1 MRFSGAREKVGAS
14 AEPYDR
20 PVAVESARAKAEQ
33 PFKRPMTPDS
43 QVCVFR
49 RTASMS
55 SVFGTFSSDNMWL
68 VAAVWMGIA
77 ALGALIAVRLRVSAA
92 LVEIM
97 LGVIAGNLIALRT
110 NTWIDFIA
118 GFGSILLTFLAGAE
132 IDPANMRRQWK
143 PALVIGLLSFVMPF
157 AAAMAYAAFVVHW
170 STDASKIAG
179 VAMSTTS
186 VAVVY
191 AVMVESGLAA
201 KRFGQ
206 LILAACFV
214 TDLGTVVALG
224 LLFANYNGWLVL
236 FLVLS
241 GLSVIL
247 VPRFLPGVFG
257 RLGDRVSE
265 PGARVLFAIIFA
277 LAGLATI
284 AKSEGV
290 LPAYVLGFSCAGF
303 LLSHREFA
311 RRLRM
316 VTMSLLAPFYFVKA
330 GTYISVAQAIAGFKT
345 IIAFFTVK
353 ICAKIIGVWPASR
366 AYRFSAVDA
375 SYLTLM
381 MATGLTFGTISSL
394 YGLSHHYIDQA
405 QYTAL
410 VTVVILTAV
419 VPTTIAQL
427 HFPPTEEALEAES
440 GGLAEIEVSQR
451 AGA

>member
-1 MRFSGAREKVGAS
+1 V
-14 AEPYDR
+14 D
-20 PVAVESARAKAEQ
+20 
-33 PFKRPMTPDS
+33 
-43 QVCVFR
+43 
-49 RTASMS
+49 
-55 SVFGTFSSDNMWL
+55 SVFGAFTSDNIWL

-77 ALGALIAVRLRVSAA
+77 AVGALIAIRLRVSAA
-92 LVEIM
+92 LVEII
-97 LGVIAGNLIALRT
+97 LGVIAGNLITLRS

-132 IDPANMRRQWK
+132 IDPHNLRLQWR
-143 PALVIGLLSFVMPF
+143 PALTIGILSFAMPF
-157 AAAMAYAAFVVHW
+157 GAAMAYAVFVAHW

-191 AVMVESGLAA
+191 AVMVESGLAG

-224 LLFANYNGWLVL
+224 LLFADYNGWLVL

-241 GLSVIL
+241 ALSAVL
-247 VPRFLPGVFG
+247 VPRFLPGIFG

-265 PGARVLFAIIFA
+265 PGARLLFAIIFV
-277 LAGLATI
+277 LAGLATM

-290 LPAYVLGFSCAGF
+290 LPAYILGFACAGF

-330 GTYISVAQAIAGFKT
+330 GTYISVVQAVAGFKT
-345 IIAFFTVK
+345 ILALFFVK
-353 ICAKIIGVWPASR
+353 ILAKIIGVWPTSR

-394 YGLSHHYIDQA
+394 YGLTHHYIDQA

-419 VPTTIAQL
+419 VPTLIAQI
-427 HFPPTEEALEAES
+427 HFPPTQEVREAES
-440 GGLAEIEVSQR
+440 GGLAEIEVSPRVAGQTPAPTHR
-451 AGA
+451 A